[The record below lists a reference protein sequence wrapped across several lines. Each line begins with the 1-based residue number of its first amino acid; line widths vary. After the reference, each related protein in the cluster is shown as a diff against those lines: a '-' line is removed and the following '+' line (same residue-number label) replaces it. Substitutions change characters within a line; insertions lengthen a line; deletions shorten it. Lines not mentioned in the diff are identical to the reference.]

1 MGDKQKFSAVYAQ
14 CVATTLMANMKDH
27 CERIEVAGSLR
38 RGKLNVGDIELLYI
52 PKITSAPDESLFG
65 GTKPKYESEVA
76 IESMLSD
83 GILAKR
89 PSKTGVFTWGPQNK
103 LAIHVASGIPV
114 DFFATDAQKWFVSL
128 VIRTGPKDF
137 NIALINS
144 ASRHGYK
151 VHAYG
156 VFERLS
162 DATLIVPQSEREVLE
177 LAGLPW
183 IPPEERHR
191 FAIDLGP
198 KGTEE
203 R

>member
-1 MGDKQKFSAVYAQ
+1 MMGDKQKFSAVTAHR
-14 CVATTLMANMKDH
+14 VAMEITNVLSDAGAI
-27 CERIEVAGSLR
+27 ERISLAGSLR
-38 RGKLNVGDIELLYI
+38 RGKSEVGDLELLYI
-52 PKITSAPDESLFG
+52 PKFTSVPDDNLFG
-65 GTKPKYESEVA
+65 GTKPQDRAELA
-76 IESMLSD
+76 IDAMLASSA
-83 GILAKR
+83 LAKR
-89 PSKTGVFTWGPQNK
+89 ASKTGVATWGPQNK
-103 LAIHVASGIPV
+103 LAIHCASGIPV
-114 DFFATDAQKWFVSL
+114 DLFATTAERWFVSL

-162 DATLIVPQSEREVLE
+162 DGKPVVPASEREVLE

-183 IPPEERHR
+183 IPPEERHVW
-191 FAIDLGP
+191 P
-198 KGTEE
+198 KGTEA